1 MEQHWITREENRDLI
16 IYALGW
22 GGDYHL
28 VDHIRPDGYD
38 LLCTY
43 DYRTISPVSPESVA
57 RYRRIYLFAWSFG
70 VWVSELI
77 FRGITFYR
85 TVALNGTPLP
95 INNRYGIPAKAF
107 TVTLK
112 GMERA
117 GCDTFNRRTFGNS
130 YNRLADWL
138 ECRPFA
144 EKYDELQKLYDAST
158 KAYSPTIRW
167 SHAIIGEADV
177 IFPPANVKAYWDDE
191 SPATEVQFVPEMPHY
206 PYADPEIVLSQL
218 SADTLS
224 KLRHE

>member
-85 TVALNGTPLP
+85 TVPRFPLT
-95 INNRYGIPAKAF
+95 
-107 TVTLK
+107 TVTVSLPK
-112 GMERA
+112 
-117 GCDTFNRRTFGNS
+117 
-130 YNRLADWL
+130 
-138 ECRPFA
+138 P
-144 EKYDELQKLYDAST
+144 
-158 KAYSPTIRW
+158 SP
-167 SHAIIGEADV
+167 SH
-177 IFPPANVKAYWDDE
+177 
-191 SPATEVQFVPEMPHY
+191 
-206 PYADPEIVLSQL
+206 
-218 SADTLS
+218 
-224 KLRHE
+224 